1 MNVLVVDV
9 GGSNVKLLVS
19 GAEKRRKFKSG
30 RELTP
35 AAMVRGVHE
44 HAADWHFDVVSIGI
58 PTAVRN
64 GRALREPR
72 NLGDGWVGFD
82 FEAAFG
88 KPARLVN
95 DAAMQALGSYEGGR
109 MLFLGFGTGL
119 GAALVDEGHL
129 VELELAHLPYR
140 KGSFEDSVG
149 DRGLERD
156 GAKAWRR
163 SVFEVVELLREAL
176 VADYVVI
183 GGGNVK
189 KLEELPPH
197 ARPGSNS
204 RAFAGGF
211 RLWGL
216 EPPSID

>member
-9 GGSNVKLLVS
+9 GGSNVKILVH

-35 AAMVRGVHE
+35 AAMVRGVQE
-44 HAADWHFDVVSIGI
+44 HAEDWPFDVVSIGI

-72 NLGDGWVGFD
+72 NLGPGWVGFD
-82 FEAAFG
+82 FEEAFG
-88 KPARLVN
+88 KPAKLVN

-129 VELELAHLPYR
+129 IELEIAHLPYR
-140 KGSFEDSVG
+140 KGSFQAIPVS
-149 DRGLERD
+149 
-156 GAKAWRR
+156 
-163 SVFEVVELLREAL
+163 
-176 VADYVVI
+176 
-183 GGGNVK
+183 
-189 KLEELPPH
+189 P
-197 ARPGSNS
+197 
-204 RAFAGGF
+204 
-211 RLWGL
+211 
-216 EPPSID
+216 